1 MSESNALQALQ
12 KPGGVPTVPVGGQ
25 VMVNPLAAITAGNQA
40 AEQSFKTD
48 QAQMQT
54 GAMRS
59 AMVASQAMTVARDG
73 SDANLAASFANLRA
87 SGAFPPQ
94 LVDQE
99 YARWKA
105 MSPEERQDNAVRVGL
120 VHLDQLHQVVG
131 QTSLINKGGQ
141 MVPGTLTQP
150 TGRGPGNLQ
159 IGQGSADITP
169 TPGEV
174 LGQPG
179 QTYPASQADVD
190 AGRASSVGQ
199 MIVVPGYEI
208 YRRSGAP
215 LPPGLGGGGGG
226 NGPAVVHD
234 SSGKAVSPA
243 NPPRL
248 LNVPGQA
255 PSAPPPAAP
264 PAAPATTPNAAS
276 DAASDAASSAPSV
289 VAPAPVGST
298 LPGAPVTIPQPAGP
312 SVAPSSAFPKGA
324 ALQGGAQVASDNALM
339 VPATGTPGAP
349 NPLVAGDVAAIQ
361 AGMAQARGAPR
372 PAGTQAAWN
381 TIPLGAG
388 SEETQSNKAS
398 ADKLAADRLEATEFQ
413 STQFPYV
420 QALKNYGEGTKTGPT
435 TEFWNQVAGTI
446 RTPLA
451 KLGMNIGPLAD
462 TTERVDAL
470 GKWLANIQSG
480 SPISA
485 KSDAMLAQT
494 LKGSASTHINEV
506 AGEDQVKA
514 GLTLK
519 RMKQAALNEWDS
531 NPSVQRQYG
540 TYLNFARQYNN
551 TVDPRA
557 FGVDMYNPAQ
567 IARLRAQLQSGSEED
582 AKRFQDTLNMARRN
596 GMIGGAGTRAMP

>member
-1 MSESNALQALQ
+1 
-12 KPGGVPTVPVGGQ
+12 
-25 VMVNPLAAITAGNQA
+25 
-40 AEQSFKTD
+40 
-48 QAQMQT
+48 
-54 GAMRS
+54 
-59 AMVASQAMTVARDG
+59 
-73 SDANLAASFANLRA
+73 
-87 SGAFPPQ
+87 
-94 LVDQE
+94 
-99 YARWKA
+99 
-105 MSPEERQDNAVRVGL
+105 
-120 VHLDQLHQVVG
+120 
-131 QTSLINKGGQ
+131 
-141 MVPGTLTQP
+141 
-150 TGRGPGNLQ
+150 
-159 IGQGSADITP
+159 
-169 TPGEV
+169 
-174 LGQPG
+174 
-179 QTYPASQADVD
+179 
-190 AGRASSVGQ
+190 
-199 MIVVPGYEI
+199 
-208 YRRSGAP
+208 
-215 LPPGLGGGGGG
+215 
-226 NGPAVVHD
+226 
-234 SSGKAVSPA
+234 
-243 NPPRL
+243 
-248 LNVPGQA
+248 
-255 PSAPPPAAP
+255 
-264 PAAPATTPNAAS
+264 
-276 DAASDAASSAPSV
+276 
-289 VAPAPVGST
+289 
-298 LPGAPVTIPQPAGP
+298 
-312 SVAPSSAFPKGA
+312 
-324 ALQGGAQVASDNALM
+324 M

-349 NPLVAGDVAAIQ
+349 NPLVPGDVAAIQ

-372 PAGTQAAWN
+372 PAGTQTAWN

-519 RMKQAALNEWDS
+519 RMKQAALNEWDG

-567 IARLRAQLQSGSEED
+567 ITRLRTQLQNGSEED
-582 AKRFQDTLNMARRN
+582 AKRFQDTLDMARRN

>member
-1 MSESNALQALQ
+1 MADDLINALQTANRSASVLQ
-12 KPGGVPTVPVGGQ
+12 GIANPPQ
-25 VMVNPLAAITAGNQA
+25 INPLAAINAENQA

-59 AMVASQAMTVARDG
+59 AMIASQAMTVARDG

-105 MSPEERQDNAVRVGL
+105 MSPPERQDNAVRIGL

-215 LPPGLGGGGGG
+215 VPPGLGGGGGGG

-248 LNVPGQA
+248 LNVPGAQPA
-255 PSAPPPAAP
+255 PQPASPPV
-264 PAAPATTPNAAS
+264 APATTPNAAS
-276 DAASDAASSAPSV
+276 SAPAV

-298 LPGAPVTIPQPAGP
+298 PPGAPVTIPPPAGP
-312 SVAPSSAFPKGA
+312 SVAPPSAFPKGA

-349 NPLVAGDVAAIQ
+349 NPLVPGDVAAIQ

-372 PAGTQAAWN
+372 PAGTQTAWN

-519 RMKQAALNEWDS
+519 RMKQAALNEWDG

-567 IARLRAQLQSGSEED
+567 ITRLRTQLQNGSEED
-582 AKRFQDTLNMARRN
+582 AKRFQDTLDMARRN